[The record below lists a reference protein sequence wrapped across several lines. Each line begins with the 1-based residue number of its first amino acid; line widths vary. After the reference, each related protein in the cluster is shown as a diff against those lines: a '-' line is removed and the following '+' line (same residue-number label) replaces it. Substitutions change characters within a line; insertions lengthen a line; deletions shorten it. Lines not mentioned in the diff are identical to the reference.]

1 MGSSPWPRIRSVTTQ
16 NPTST
21 DTGNYSY
28 IPLPTIPTLP
38 SNPSFQPFHLD
49 TLRVRPRHS
58 TTPRAFPR
66 LRGLLPDQS
75 SELHHPA
82 PQWASR
88 LYRMLMLLRAPGALP
103 DRCDDASIRTFQFGH
118 LVTTSLTRGEGQCDG
133 RCVQTSG
140 RHSYNL
146 AGPTIT
152 TDSRLTVSS
161 SRRRAQH
168 DPRTM

>member
-1 MGSSPWPRIRSVTTQ
+1 MEFTKDTNLKIFNNFPKLQMARTQDVDSEYDSTPEFIDDEDDKAPFFQSGQAIWAFGWNGQIAHGETRLAEMQSRIASA
-16 NPTST
+16 
-21 DTGNYSY
+21 
-28 IPLPTIPTLP
+28 
-38 SNPSFQPFHLD
+38 
-49 TLRVRPRHS
+49 
-58 TTPRAFPR
+58 TPVVGVNEAN
-66 LRGLLPDQS
+66 GLAEQ
-75 SELHHPA
+75 A
-82 PQWASR
+82 KTV
-88 LYRMLMLLRAPGALP
+88 
-103 DRCDDASIRTFQFGH
+103 SIRTFQFGH

-161 SRRRAQH
+161 CRRRAQH

>member
-1 MGSSPWPRIRSVTTQ
+1 MVSISSTICMSFRMFFTLDSVLP
-16 NPTST
+16 NPL
-21 DTGNYSY
+21 N
-28 IPLPTIPTLP
+28 LPTEQGVSHICQIDLVSEHACCAKPHPLSQAGCTIQWL
-38 SNPSFQPFHLD
+38 F
-49 TLRVRPRHS
+49 
-58 TTPRAFPR
+58 
-66 LRGLLPDQS
+66 LLP
-75 SELHHPA
+75 HA
-82 PQWASR
+82 AS
-88 LYRMLMLLRAPGALP
+88 LV
-103 DRCDDASIRTFQFGH
+103 SIRTFQFGH